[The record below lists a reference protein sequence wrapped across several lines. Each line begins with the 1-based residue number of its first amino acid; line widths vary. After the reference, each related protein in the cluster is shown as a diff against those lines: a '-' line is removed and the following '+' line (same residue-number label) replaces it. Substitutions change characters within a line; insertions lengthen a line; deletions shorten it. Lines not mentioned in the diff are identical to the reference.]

1 MRPAVGPAG
10 DYPVKAKSASG
21 FALIDL
27 LFVVGIIG
35 ILCGIAI
42 PRLMA
47 AKGSAQST
55 SAIASLRVIGSAQVA
70 FAITCGSGF
79 YAPTLTKLAKPPVGT
94 VDGFIKADLG
104 AADTMVKSG
113 YQVKLSTTPYG
124 GAPDT
129 CNALGVGQTGLA
141 YKAGTSDWRESP
153 AITVGERLTALGAE
167 VRAHDAHVPEGLA
180 LGPTVPRVEYS
191 VAEIEAADLVVLL
204 TDHPE
209 LPYDEIA
216 ARAQLV
222 LDTRGRLRDLEFRGE
237 TL

>member
-1 MRPAVGPAG
+1 MSNSLNELDFRISRNFGMRPAVGPAG

-141 YKAGTSDWRESP
+141 YKAGADPMDPVNPRYFSINAGNVIWEDTASLFGGMPEAGDP
-153 AITVGERLTALGAE
+153 AAG
-167 VRAHDAHVPEGLA
+167 
-180 LGPTVPRVEYS
+180 
-191 VAEIEAADLVVLL
+191 
-204 TDHPE
+204 HP
-209 LPYDEIA
+209 L
-216 ARAQLV
+216 QH
-222 LDTRGRLRDLEFRGE
+222 
-237 TL
+237 